1 MNPFIKALRHLVP
14 GEIKAL
20 LEKID
25 AFDTLT
31 DSSSYPTK
39 DFVRNAKL
47 TRLERF
53 LLRDALHRI
62 ERRDVMVQAMTLVI
76 NEVTAQSYMFA
87 GSHGLYTSTNGN
99 EAMRTDSSG
108 NLGIGA
114 QSIYQAAEQARQA
127 AVAQENLQRKKVVVR
142 VRPAAQ

>member
-1 MNPFIKALRHLVP
+1 MNPIIKALRRLVP
-14 GEIKAL
+14 EEIKAL

-53 LLRDALHRI
+53 LLRDALNRI
-62 ERRDVMVQAMTLVI
+62 ERRDTMVRAMELVI
-76 NEVTAQSYMFA
+76 HAPSDPYIVEGSLLARGLNQAITGTAAQLKA
-87 GSHGLYTSTNGN
+87 DV
-99 EAMRTDSSG
+99 ERSG
-108 NLGIGA
+108 RIFE
-114 QSIYQAAEQARQA
+114 AAEQARQA
-127 AVAQENLQRKKVVVR
+127 ALAQENLARKKVTVR
-142 VRPAAQ
+142 VKPAAQ